1 MIFVLACPFTGKD
14 LQWYTK
20 KSKVDLKAAQDAER
34 REIKLKEQDLM
45 LQMLYV
51 FAFVFPIRSKD
62 ILGPFLI
69 NFKSTV
75 GKNQWSLLQG
85 QTLTAYKKISC

>member
-1 MIFVLACPFTGKD
+1 

-51 FAFVFPIRSKD
+51 YQYFLFRATRAFSDFSK
-62 ILGPFLI
+62 
-69 NFKSTV
+69 SAV
-75 GKNQWSLLQG
+75 GKSLWSLLRG
-85 QTLTAYKKISC
+85 LTLTGYKRTNC